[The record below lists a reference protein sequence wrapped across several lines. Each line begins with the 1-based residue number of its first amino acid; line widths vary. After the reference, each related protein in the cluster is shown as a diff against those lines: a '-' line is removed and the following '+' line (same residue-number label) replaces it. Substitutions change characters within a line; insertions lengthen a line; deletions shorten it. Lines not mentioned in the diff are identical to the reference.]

1 MQFHRQHGRRGRWF
15 VGQDLSEYDLT
26 HSVVVGLPG
35 QAALAVWGVGMAEA
49 RTAATIVPAIANP
62 AALGLGGF
70 ALTTFVLSAHNALPN
85 QAPDLTWV
93 GLAFFYGGLAQF
105 AAGMW
110 EFKTG
115 NTFGATAFSTYGAFW
130 AALATFILLALNGHI
145 PAGDTLKDLGWFV
158 LAFAIF
164 NTYMLILSARTN
176 VSVFLVFLTLEVTE
190 ILLFIGYFNGN
201 GAGQGLVSLGGW
213 VGIVTALV
221 AWYGSAAVVA
231 NSQRAKPVL
240 PVGGPL
246 W

>member
-1 MQFHRQHGRRGRWF
+1 
-15 VGQDLSEYDLT
+15 
-26 HSVVVGLPG
+26 
-35 QAALAVWGVGMAEA
+35 MAEV
-49 RTAATIVPAIANP
+49 RTAALPAIANP

-70 ALTTFVLSAHNALPN
+70 ALTTFVLSAHNAFPT

-110 EFKTG
+110 EFKAG

-130 AALATFILLALNGHI
+130 MSLASFVLLALNGHI

-164 NTYMLILSARTN
+164 NTYMLFWSARVN
-176 VSVFLVFLTLEVTE
+176 VSVFMVFLTLEITE
-190 ILLFIGYFNGN
+190 ILLLLGYFNGS
-201 GAGQGLVSLGGW
+201 GAGAGLVALGGW
-213 VGIVTALV
+213 MGIVTAIV

-231 NSQRAKPVL
+231 NSMRPKPIL
-240 PVGGPL
+240 PVGKPI
-246 W
+246 WS

>member
-1 MQFHRQHGRRGRWF
+1 
-15 VGQDLSEYDLT
+15 
-26 HSVVVGLPG
+26 
-35 QAALAVWGVGMAEA
+35 MAEV
-49 RTAATIVPAIANP
+49 RTAALPAIANP

-70 ALTTFVLSAHNALPN
+70 ALTTFVLSAHNAFPS

-110 EFKTG
+110 EFKAG

-130 AALATFILLALNGHI
+130 MSLASFVLLALNGHI

-164 NTYMLILSARTN
+164 NTYMLFWSARVN
-176 VSVFLVFLTLEVTE
+176 VSVFMVFLTLEITE
-190 ILLFIGYFNGN
+190 ILLLLGYFNGS
-201 GAGQGLVSLGGW
+201 GAGAGLVALGGW
-213 VGIVTALV
+213 MGIVTALV

-231 NSQRAKPVL
+231 NSMRPTPIL
-240 PVGGPL
+240 PVGKPI
-246 W
+246 WS